1 MNRSDFQRLADIR
14 IAEAKYLL
22 DGGFYDGAYYLAG
35 YAVECGLKACIAN
48 LTNQYDFP
56 PRPEDVRRVYTHN
69 MDELI
74 RSARLLNEL
83 VRDMDLDRELGL
95 SWEIVKSWNESSRY
109 GSHSELEARQLDSA
123 VTDPI
128 HGVFT
133 WIKDRWQ

>member
-1 MNRSDFQRLADIR
+1 MR
-14 IAEAKYLL
+14 
-22 DGGFYDGAYYLAG
+22 
-35 YAVECGLKACIAN
+35 VESMHRES
-48 LTNQYDFP
+48 TNQYDFP
-56 PRPEDVRRVYTHN
+56 PRPEVRRVYTHN

-95 SWEIVKSWNESSRY
+95 SWEIVKSWNVEPLRKSFR
-109 GSHSELEARQLDSA
+109 ARGPPTGSA